1 MTKKRS
7 KRSTIDFDLTDKKV
21 AIYGIPPNMLT
32 DIKNVLKKE
41 KGARKV
47 EIQRLGTYENGFK
60 LGKSKM
66 FKDTDVVII
75 AKTGVSHGM
84 SESIIAEC
92 KARNIPFA
100 YANHPSLKRIEMSI
114 YRSLNGYPS
123 DEISVGD
130 LQYPEIH

>member
-1 MTKKRS
+1 MTHKRP
-7 KRSTIDFDLTDKKV
+7 KRSTIDFDLTGKKI

-47 EIQRLGTYENGFK
+47 EIQRLGTYDNGFK

-75 AKTGVSHGM
+75 AKTGISHIM
-84 SESIIAEC
+84 SELIIAEC
-92 KARNIPFA
+92 KSKNIPFA

-114 YRSLNGYPS
+114 YRALNGYPS
-123 DEISVGD
+123 DEISAGN

>member
-1 MTKKRS
+1 MTHKR

-41 KGARKV
+41 KSARKI

-92 KARNIPFA
+92 KARNIPFV

-114 YRSLNGYPS
+114 YRALNGYPS
-123 DEISVGD
+123 DEISAGD

>member
-1 MTKKRS
+1 MTHKRP
-7 KRSTIDFDLTDKKV
+7 KRSTIDFDLAGKKI

-47 EIQRLGTYENGFK
+47 EIQRLGTYDAGFK

-75 AKTGVSHGM
+75 AKTGISHIM
-84 SESIIAEC
+84 SEAIIAEC
-92 KARNIPFA
+92 KSRNIPFA
-100 YANHPSLKRIEMSI
+100 YANQPSLKRIEMSI
-114 YRSLNGYPS
+114 YRALNGYPS
-123 DEISVGD
+123 DEISAGN
-130 LQYPEIH
+130 LQYPETH

>member
-21 AIYGIPPNMLT
+21 AIYGISPNMLT

-41 KGARKV
+41 KGARKI

-92 KARNIPFA
+92 KTRNIPFA
-100 YANHPSLKRIEMSI
+100 YANHPSLKRIEMLI
-114 YRSLNGYPS
+114 YRALNGYPS

>member
-1 MTKKRS
+1 MTHKR
-7 KRSTIDFDLTDKKV
+7 KRSTIDFDLTGKKV

-47 EIQRLGTYENGFK
+47 EIQRLGTYDSGFK

-75 AKTGVSHGM
+75 AKTGVSHIM
-84 SESIIAEC
+84 SELIIAEC
-92 KARNIPFA
+92 KSRNIPFA

-114 YRSLNGYPS
+114 YRALNGYPS
-123 DEISVGD
+123 DEISAGN

>member
-41 KGARKV
+41 KGARKI

-66 FKDTDVVII
+66 FKNTDVVII

-92 KARNIPFA
+92 KARNIPFS

-114 YRSLNGYPS
+114 YRALNGYPS
-123 DEISVGD
+123 DEISAGD